1 MENTI
6 VGLFF
11 ESCALRNSV
20 TTQTQE
26 AAERERL
33 FNSIETVPGNV
44 PAVKKA
50 DWAVGSG
57 QWALKWSAND
67 KVSHAERVVPISGRW
82 ADADA

>member
-50 DWAVGSG
+50 DWAVGTQVERQRQSVTCREG
-57 QWALKWSAND
+57 GPHLW
-67 KVSHAERVVPISGRW
+67 KVG
-82 ADADA
+82 